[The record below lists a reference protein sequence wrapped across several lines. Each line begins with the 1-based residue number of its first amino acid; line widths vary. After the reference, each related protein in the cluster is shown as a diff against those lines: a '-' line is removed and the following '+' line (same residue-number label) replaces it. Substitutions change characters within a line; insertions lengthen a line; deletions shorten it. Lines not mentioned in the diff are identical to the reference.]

1 MCAPTD
7 ALRTGAEPRVTIY
20 DALASLA
27 IGTTKEVADDI
38 ARIDE
43 LTKQLAEHAR
53 QLANVANGK
62 TPLINIRSFGQG
74 VLLEDLR
81 AARDIMAKY
90 GASTPPTGLEMLSYL
105 IRTVEDGL
113 PMLAL
118 PYKEG

>member
-1 MCAPTD
+1 M
-7 ALRTGAEPRVTIY
+7 TIH

-27 IGTTKEVADDI
+27 IGTTMEVADDI

-43 LTKQLAEHAR
+43 LTKQLAEQAR
-53 QLANVANGK
+53 QLANVAKGK
-62 TPLINIRSFGQG
+62 TPLINIGSFGQG

-81 AARDIMAKY
+81 AAREMVAKY
-90 GASTPPTGLEMLSYL
+90 DASTPPTGLEMLSYL